1 MPVSPEM
8 IHFKSGVFFKTG
20 SGYPKD
26 VGLATTF
33 LSLHKCTYK
42 CEEREGGVTIGSR

>member
-8 IHFKSGVFFKTG
+8 IHFKSGVFFKTE